1 MDYRVDEIDKRIL
14 YHLAADARNTA
25 ASAIAEGLDVTAGTV
40 RNRIE
45 QMEDRGIV
53 TGYTAEIDYE
63 RVEGRLTNLYVC
75 TAPVSDR
82 ERVAAQALT
91 VSGVVD
97 IRELQAGRRNLHVV
111 GVGADTDDLG
121 RISTELANLGVTIE
135 AEHLVQNRRSHP
147 YHPFDPEN
155 GRRRAELTDFISL
168 TGSAEVIESS
178 IREEMPIA
186 GRTLAEANERGLFD
200 DEVLVVG
207 IERDGEVVTPDGNTR
222 IEAGDVVTLFSREE
236 LDVDS
241 IEGFQSERRDT
252 T

>member
-25 ASAIAEGLDVTAGTV
+25 APAIAEGLDVTAGTV

-45 QMEDRGIV
+45 QMEECGIV

-63 RVEGRLTNLYVC
+63 RVEARLTNLYVC

-97 IRELQAGRRNLHVV
+97 VRELQAGRQNLHVV
-111 GVGADTDDLG
+111 GVGRDTDDLG

-135 AEHLVQNRRSHP
+135 AEHLVQNQRSHP
-147 YHPFDPEN
+147 YDPFDPEN
-155 GRRRAELTDFISL
+155 GRRRAELADFISL
-168 TGSAEVIESS
+168 TGGAEVIESS
-178 IREEMPIA
+178 VGEEMPIA

-207 IERDGEVVTPDGNTR
+207 IERDGAVVTPDGDTR

-241 IEGFQSERRDT
+241 VEGFQRERRDAT
-252 T
+252 